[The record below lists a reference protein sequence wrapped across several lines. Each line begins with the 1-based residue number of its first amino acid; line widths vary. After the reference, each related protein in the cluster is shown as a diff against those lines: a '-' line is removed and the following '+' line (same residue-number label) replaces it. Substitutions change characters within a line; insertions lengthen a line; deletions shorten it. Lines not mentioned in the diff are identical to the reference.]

1 MPTQGALKV
10 SLIPKE
16 LKLFRLHFP
25 EAGPVPSTVLG
36 GLGGDGERVGVSSH
50 LVGIYLGSVTFHFS
64 CPQLAISQI
73 IVFPVE
79 IHQAFAAI
87 QDMIWPMPGAN

>member
-1 MPTQGALKV
+1 MLSAARSGFVCGGGVWVLVFTLRFISV
-10 SLIPKE
+10 SVVFI
-16 LKLFRLHFP
+16 
-25 EAGPVPSTVLG
+25 
-36 GLGGDGERVGVSSH
+36 
-50 LVGIYLGSVTFHFS
+50 FS
-64 CPQLAISQI
+64 RSQLEISQI

>member
-1 MPTQGALKV
+1 MLKV

-16 LKLFRLHFP
+16 LKLLIRLFP
-25 EAGPVPSTVLG
+25 EAGHVLRAVLG
-36 GLGGDGERVGVSSH
+36 GLGGNGGRVGVSFH
-50 LVGIYLGSVTFHFS
+50 LVGIYLGSFTFHFS
-64 CPQLAISQI
+64 CPQLEISQI

-87 QDMIWPMPGAN
+87 QAMIWPMPGAN